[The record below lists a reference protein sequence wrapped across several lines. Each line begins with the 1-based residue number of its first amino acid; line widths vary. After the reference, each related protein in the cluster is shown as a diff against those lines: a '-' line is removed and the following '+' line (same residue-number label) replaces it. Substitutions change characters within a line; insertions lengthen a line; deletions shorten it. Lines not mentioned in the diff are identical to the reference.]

1 MILKLEDTD
10 LEEKQPTP
18 KKLTLQEMSAN
29 ASNSIRDMLAT
40 MEKYSEWKKEREELE
55 EIYNQFKEF
64 VSDIG
69 LQILSQEVHLLS
81 ADNLVT

>member
-1 MILKLEDTD
+1 
-10 LEEKQPTP
+10 
-18 KKLTLQEMSAN
+18 
-29 ASNSIRDMLAT
+29 MLAT

-69 LQILSQEVHLLS
+69 L
-81 ADNLVT
+81 